1 MGPTLKGGDLLSWAP
16 HKANARFFAESQLM
30 IPYAATTHPGLRRT
44 KNEDNFEAD
53 EALGLWV
60 VADGVGGHSN
70 GEVASAIACETIR
83 VAVANG
89 ADLET
94 AVEGAHQ
101 AVLGEINSRDA
112 GNNMGT
118 TVVAARFI
126 DGDYEIAWVGDSRAY
141 LYDGKLRQ
149 LTRDHSAVN
158 DLLDSGA
165 ITPDQAVNHPQ
176 RHALTRSLGVSET
189 NASRVSVVNGRFKA
203 GQQLLLCTDGLTDEL
218 SDHAIENELGQH
230 QELQLQ
236 VDSLLA
242 AALANGGRD
251 NLTLVVLGSP
261 KRNHRSKKSAAPD
274 LATTQNIAFSAP
286 IAKRKNFR
294 WVGVSLLFVMS
305 ALIAAA
311 AFWLS

>member
-1 MGPTLKGGDLLSWAP
+1 
-16 HKANARFFAESQLM
+16 M

-89 ADLET
+89 ADLEA
-94 AVEGAHQ
+94 AVEDAHR

-118 TVVAARFI
+118 TVVAARVI
-126 DGDYEIAWVGDSRAY
+126 DSDYQIAWVGDSRAY

-158 DLLDSGA
+158 DLIDSGA
-165 ITPDQAVNHPQ
+165 ITPEQAVNHPQ

-189 NASRVSVVNGRFKA
+189 NASRVSVVQGQLKV

-218 SDHAIENELGQH
+218 SDHAIGNEMGQH
-230 QELQLQ
+230 QELQQQ

-251 NLTLVVLGSP
+251 NLTLAILGSP
-261 KRNHRSKKSAAPD
+261 KSKHRSKKTETPD
-274 LATTQNIAFSAP
+274 LATTQNIAFGAAP
-286 IAKRKNFR
+286 AKPKSLR
-294 WVGVSLLFVMS
+294 WLNVGVLFV
-305 ALIAAA
+305 AAVLVAVA
-311 AFWLS
+311 AFWIS

>member
-1 MGPTLKGGDLLSWAP
+1 MRSYG
-16 HKANARFFAESQLM
+16 
-30 IPYAATTHPGLRRT
+30 ATTHPGLRRT

-53 EALGLWV
+53 EALGLWI

-83 VAVANG
+83 EAVAGG
-89 ADLET
+89 ANLKT
-94 AVEGAHQ
+94 AIEDAHQ
-101 AVLGEINSRDA
+101 AVLGEITARDA

-118 TVVAARFI
+118 TVVAVRL
-126 DGDYEIAWVGDSRAY
+126 DDDDYEIAWVGDSRAY

-165 ITPDQAVNHPQ
+165 ITSDQAVNHPQ
-176 RHALTRSLGVSET
+176 RHALTRSLGVSAT
-189 NASRVSVVNGRFKA
+189 NASRVSVVSGQFKA

-230 QELQLQ
+230 DGLQQQ

-251 NLTLVVLGSP
+251 NLTLVVLGRP
-261 KRNHRSKKSAAPD
+261 KKKQKSRKSAAPD
-274 LATTQNIAFSAP
+274 LATTQNIAFSVPSKKSRISKWLA
-286 IAKRKNFR
+286 A
-294 WVGVSLLFVMS
+294 GLLLATS
-305 ALIAAA
+305 ALVAGAALW
-311 AFWLS
+311 FS